1 MFTVNHIAI
10 SVSDIYK
17 SVEFYKKFGFKELK
31 SWDAED
37 NSIRIRMLKLNNIV
51 LEMFCYKEYR
61 ELPQTAKSIATD
73 LPVIGTK
80 HFALGVEDI
89 LKAKEFVLNNGIC
102 EKVEIKKGRLGK
114 PYFFIQ
120 DIDGILVEI
129 IEKD

>member
-10 SVSDIYK
+10 SVSDIDK

-37 NSIRIRMLKLNNIV
+37 NSIRIRMLKLNDIV
-51 LEMFCYKEYR
+51 LEMFCYKEYK
-61 ELPQTAKSIATD
+61 ELPQTSKSIETD

-80 HFALGVEDI
+80 HFALGVKDI

-129 IEKD
+129 IENN